1 LSPAGPT
8 QPGLSQAGLSPAGDT
23 LLRPA
28 LEAAMSVARAG
39 EEATPS
45 EPPPPA
51 LRPFLHFAKLPRP
64 ALVAARRVLDADE
77 EFRARVLDA
86 VTESDVGRSGWI
98 YLARPEGWEDELAAL
113 LADVEDA
120 GAAAGE
126 RRAEGDA
133 RKRLAGAEAARRRA
147 EEAAAAAEVESTRAV
162 AALSDERKARRA
174 AADDVA
180 RLERR
185 LAQVTVERDRA
196 REAARKAAQESEEG
210 GRLVAELRFALDQ
223 ALAEVAAA
231 TERAEADEA
240 RRQAALR
247 SAPSPGPGTGPATG
261 PGSGSGSGSGRAG
274 LVGSGSGP
282 AGRAGSGSQS
292 GGGSAAG
299 AGVGAGRAMPG
310 EVGMAGGGGPGSNDR
325 PPVDTAGAAV
335 ALEQAAQAAAA
346 LAEALSGVATS
357 LKPPAPPLPA
367 ETSGTPP
374 AADAPVPATRG
385 PRAVRRVRPPAPQP
399 VPLPPGIFDDS
410 VEAAEHLVRVPGVV
424 LLVDGYN
431 VSQLGW
437 PEVPIAEQRQ
447 RLVDALAELAAR
459 SGAEITVVFDGAET
473 AYPGVVPGIARP
485 VRVVFSPP
493 GVEADDVVIGRVAEL
508 RPFRPVVVASSD
520 RRVQAGAAQSGGNVI
535 SSPQLLAVLRR

>member
-1 LSPAGPT
+1 MVRIGNGGGAAGRGALEREQLSPAT
-8 QPGLSQAGLSPAGDT
+8 LSSAGLSPTGDN

-28 LEAAMSVARAG
+28 LEAALAVARAG
-39 EEATPS
+39 DEATPA
-45 EPPPPA
+45 EPPPTA

-64 ALVAARRVLDADE
+64 ALVAARKVLDADD
-77 EFRARVLDA
+77 EFRARVLEA

-98 YLARPEGWEDELAAL
+98 YLSRPEGWEAELAGL
-113 LADVEDA
+113 LAHAEDA

-147 EEAAAAAEVESTRAV
+147 EEALATAEAESTRAV
-162 AALSDERKARRA
+162 AALADERKARRTA
-174 AADDVA
+174 SDDVS

-196 REAARKAAQESEEG
+196 REAARRAAAESEEG

-223 ALAEVAAA
+223 ALAEL
-231 TERAEADEA
+231 AEATTPEPVPVA
-240 RRQAALR
+240 PAPAAPVSTAAVR
-247 SAPSPGPGTGPATG
+247 PPSPFADASAESASA
-261 PGSGSGSGSGRAG
+261 SG
-274 LVGSGSGP
+274 
-282 AGRAGSGSQS
+282 
-292 GGGSAAG
+292 AG
-299 AGVGAGRAMPG
+299 AGATV
-310 EVGMAGGGGPGSNDR
+310 
-325 PPVDTAGAAV
+325 VDTAGAA
-335 ALEQAAQAAAA
+335 ASLEQAAQAATA
-346 LAEALSGVATS
+346 LATALASVAAS
-357 LKPPAPPLPA
+357 LKPAGPVEGTGRGSDGTLPLEPAGA
-367 ETSGTPP
+367 DSGGG
-374 AADAPVPATRG
+374 PVVRR

-431 VSQLGW
+431 VSQTGW
-437 PEVPIAEQRQ
+437 PDLAIAEQRA
-447 RLVDALAELAAR
+447 RLVDALTELAAR
-459 SGAEITVVFDGAET
+459 SGAEVTVVFDGADT
-473 AYPGVVPGIARP
+473 AYPSMVPGTARP

-508 RPFRPVVVASSD
+508 RPLRPVAVASSD
-520 RRVQAGAAQSGGNVI
+520 RRVQAGAAQSGANVI

>member
-1 LSPAGPT
+1 MVRIGNGSGAAGGGSLDRERLSPPVSSPPVAGTPGSVGPAPAGPVLSPAAD
-8 QPGLSQAGLSPAGDT
+8 S

-28 LEAAMSVARAG
+28 LEAAMAVARAG
-39 EEATPS
+39 EEATPI
-45 EPPPPA
+45 EPPPTA
-51 LRPFLHFAKLPRP
+51 LRPFLQFAKLPRP
-64 ALVAARRVLDADE
+64 ALVAARRVIESDE

-113 LADVEDA
+113 LADAEDA

-147 EEAAAAAEVESTRAV
+147 EEAVAAAEAESARAV
-162 AALSDERKARRA
+162 AALAEERKARRTA
-174 AADDVA
+174 SDDA
-180 RLERR
+180 GRLERR

-196 REAARKAAQESEEG
+196 REAAKRAAAESEEG

-223 ALAEVAAA
+223 ALAELADTAEPPPVRPAA
-231 TERAEADEA
+231 RGSA
-240 RRQAALR
+240 R
-247 SAPSPGPGTGPATG
+247 SPE
-261 PGSGSGSGSGRAG
+261 GSSG
-274 LVGSGSGP
+274 
-282 AGRAGSGSQS
+282 
-292 GGGSAAG
+292 AAG
-299 AGVGAGRAMPG
+299 AAAPQLEAPGPPAGTAVAPGAGSAQ
-310 EVGMAGGGGPGSNDR
+310 GPV
-325 PPVDTAGAAV
+325 PVDTAGAAA
-335 ALEQAAQAAAA
+335 ALGQAAQAASALAAA
-346 LAEALSGVATS
+346 LAGVAAS
-357 LKPPAPPLPA
+357 LNPAA
-367 ETSGTPP
+367 EPTTAGPQGGAYGAPGAPHATTSGTQPP
-374 AADAPVPATRG
+374 AAEPRG

-431 VSQLGW
+431 VSLLGW
-437 PEVPIAEQRQ
+437 PDLPIAEQRA

-459 SGAEITVVFDGAET
+459 SGAEVTVVFDGADT
-473 AYPGVVPGIARP
+473 AYPGIVPGTARP

-520 RRVQAGAAQSGGNVI
+520 RRVQAGTAQSGGNVI

>member
-1 LSPAGPT
+1 MVWVGSGSGAAGGGSLERERLSPSGVGPV
-8 QPGLSQAGLSPAGDT
+8 GPAGDG

-28 LEAAMSVARAG
+28 LEAAVAVARAG
-39 EEATPS
+39 EEATPI
-45 EPPPPA
+45 EAPPPA

-77 EFRARVLDA
+77 EFRGRVLDA

-98 YLARPEGWEDELAAL
+98 YLARPDGWEQELAAL
-113 LADVEDA
+113 LADAEDA

-147 EEAAAAAEVESTRAV
+147 EDAAV
-162 AALSDERKARRA
+162 AAESESARAVGALAEERKARRA

-185 LAQVTVERDRA
+185 LAQVTIERDRA
-196 REAARKAAQESEEG
+196 RQAAHRAAAESEEG

-223 ALAEVAAA
+223 MKLAELAAVQA
-231 TERAEADEA
+231 AEAKAEAARAEAARSAGLSGSAGGDSPGAAEFGSGAVVRSDTGGRDDA
-240 RRQAALR
+240 RRALPAPAPALA
-247 SAPSPGPGTGPATG
+247 SAPA
-261 PGSGSGSGSGRAG
+261 
-274 LVGSGSGP
+274 
-282 AGRAGSGSQS
+282 
-292 GGGSAAG
+292 
-299 AGVGAGRAMPG
+299 
-310 EVGMAGGGGPGSNDR
+310 
-325 PPVDTAGAAV
+325 PVAFDGAGAAA
-335 ALEQAAQAAAA
+335 ALDQAAQAAAA
-346 LAEALSGVATS
+346 LAAALAGVAAS
-357 LKPPAPPLPA
+357 LKPPAA
-367 ETSGTPP
+367 M
-374 AADAPVPATRG
+374 PATDRAAAPG
-385 PRAVRRVRPPAPQP
+385 GAQITSAGGDGSSAPPRRPRAVRRVRPPAPQP

-410 VEAAEHLVRVPGVV
+410 VEAAEHLVRVAGVV

-437 PEVPIAEQRQ
+437 PGLSIAEQRQ

-459 SGAEITVVFDGAET
+459 SGAEVTVVFDGAET
-473 AYPGVVPGIARP
+473 TYPGMVPATARP

-520 RRVQAGAAQSGGNVI
+520 RRVQAGAAQSGANVI
-535 SSPQLLAVLRR
+535 SSPQLLAALRR